1 MFDISDFPQADAVSK
16 AAQLSQADYQRL
28 YRQSI
33 DDPDAFWSEQAKAWT
48 GSSPGAKS
56 SRAT

>member
-33 DDPDAFWSEQAKAWT
+33 DDPDAFWSEQAKALDWIKPW
-48 GSSPGAKS
+48 SQ
-56 SRAT
+56 